1 MECACYVWHPATRGT
16 MNMTPRERVLAA
28 LDHRPADKV
37 PIDFGGHRSSGIAAL
52 AYPKLRKALGLPPR
66 PIRVYDPLQQL
77 AILDDDVLD
86 RFQVDTIELGRGFA
100 LEEKDWADWTLPDGT
115 PCQMPAW
122 ALPERQEKQWV
133 IRSASGRVLA
143 RMPHGAIYFEQCYW
157 PYAEHDDF
165 DRLAEAL
172 NENMWCAVQSPPGPL
187 VAGPDGHRRL
197 ADGARKLRG
206 RTDRA
211 IIGLFG
217 GNLLETGQ
225 FLYRN
230 DVFFMLL
237 AGNPRRAHEFLDRL
251 VEIHL
256 ANLERFLRAVG
267 PSIDVILFGDDLGMQ
282 NGPQISPAM
291 YREFFKPRH
300 AKMWRR
306 AKELADVRVM
316 LHCCGG
322 VRPLLADLI
331 EAGLDA
337 TNPVQISCAG
347 MEARGLKRD
356 FGDRLTLW
364 GGGCD
369 TRHILSHATAEEVR
383 NHVRGQVSILA
394 PGGGFVF
401 QQVHNI
407 LADVPPENVIAMFDA
422 ANER

>member
-1 MECACYVWHPATRGT
+1 
-16 MNMTPRERVLAA
+16 MTPRERVLAA
-28 LDHRPADKV
+28 LDHRQPDKV
-37 PIDFGGHRSSGIAAL
+37 PIDFGGHRSSGIAAM
-52 AYPKLRKALGLPPR
+52 AYAKLRKALRLPSR

-77 AILDDDVLD
+77 AIIDDDVLE

-100 LEEKDWADWTLPDGT
+100 LEDKHWADWTLPDGT

-133 IRSASGRVLA
+133 LRSQSGRILA
-143 RMPHGAIYFEQCYW
+143 RMPDGAIYFEQCYW
-157 PYAEHDDF
+157 PYLEKDDF
-165 DRLAEAL
+165 DRFEEAL
-172 NENMWCAVQSPPGPL
+172 SENMWCAVRSPPGPL
-187 VAGPDGHRRL
+187 AAGPAGPRVL
-197 ADGARKLRG
+197 VEGACQLRAK
-206 RTDRA
+206 TDRA

-217 GNLLETGQ
+217 GNLLEVGQ

-230 DVFFMLL
+230 DNFLMLL
-237 AGNPRRAHEFLDRL
+237 AGNPSRAHEFLDRL

-256 ANLERFLRAVG
+256 GNLERFLGAVG
-267 PSIDVILFGDDLGMQ
+267 PYIDVILFGDDLGMQ

-300 AKMWRR
+300 ARMWRR
-306 AKELADVRVM
+306 AKELAKVRVM
-316 LHCCGG
+316 LHSCGG
-322 VRPLLADLI
+322 IRPLMPDLI

-337 TNPVQISCAG
+337 ANPVQISCAG
-347 MEARGLKRD
+347 MDAAGLKRE
-356 FGDRLTLW
+356 FGDRFTFW

-369 TRHILSHATAEEVR
+369 TRFVLAHGTPEEIR
-383 NHVRGQVSILA
+383 RHVREQVSILA

-422 ANER
+422 ANGC